1 MQNLVNI
8 LESATLKELYRE
20 FGIQTYQELD
30 QGLEP
35 LEVSSTE
42 PVYTSRKNYAKQE
55 VIGQVGTYI
64 IDGRLKVEANSRM
77 APFFARGRRSVP
89 GLLEKI
95 YRAEPVVFNSVNST
109 SAIVRSATFDPTP
122 TGDMDQET
130 TEIMLKAHNAIMG
143 IESGFRCFMRDAT
156 GTLPKIGFVP
166 FEAVWDSR
174 EDGIWIDDILFREP
188 ATLERWVLNQRGD
201 LSGAEFS
208 VSGDRYFNYVLPYGN
223 EPDTSKLH
231 IMNVNGTGN
240 NWEGVS
246 PVRVAAGIRALKEL
260 LLNVSGLSYQKYGVP
275 IVQVIYDLVNLNA
288 ADLAAGSENDV
299 EVQALI
305 NRLNNL
311 SAQIAGVLK
320 VPAGYKV
327 EVAAPTNTM
336 PDIKPM
342 LEYLDSLMALCFSNE
357 GSVIGGSFGSYALA
371 SVADNRFMRIAPVY
385 AESIADFLTR
395 LMHQMIKWNHSEP
408 DKIQSLPEYNFRFSG
423 TQDASKW
430 NADMAV
436 LINSQVWNWPEEARQ
451 HASVNMGFSANTFD
465 DWGPMSADISGQQE
479 APSIEPIEGGG
490 DE

>member
-1 MQNLVNI
+1 MQELVNI
-8 LESATLKELYRE
+8 LESATLKELYKE
-20 FGIQTYQELD
+20 FGIQTYEERDQDLALLDVEAQEP
-30 QGLEP
+30 EF
-35 LEVSSTE
+35 
-42 PVYTSRKNYAKQE
+42 TSRKNFARQE
-55 VIGQVGTYI
+55 VIGSVGTYI
-64 IDGRLKVEANSRM
+64 IDGRLRAEANARM

-95 YRAEPVVFNSVNST
+95 YRAEPIVFNSVNST
-109 SAIVRSATFDPTP
+109 SAIIRSATFDPTP

-130 TEIMLKAHNAIMG
+130 TEIMLKAHRAIMG
-143 IESGFRCFMRDAT
+143 IESGYRTFMRDAT
-156 GTLPKIGFVP
+156 GTLPKIAFVP

-188 ATLERWVLNQRGD
+188 ATLERWLLNDRGD
-201 LSGAEFS
+201 LGGAEFS
-208 VSGDRYFNYVLPYGN
+208 VSGDSYFNYVLPYGN
-223 EPDTSKLH
+223 EPETSKLH
-231 IMNVNGTGN
+231 IMNVNATGN
-240 NWEGVS
+240 NFEGVS

-275 IVQVIYDLVNLNA
+275 IVQVIHDLVNLNA
-288 ADLAAGSENDV
+288 ADLAAGSENV
-299 EVQALI
+299 AEVQALI

-311 SAQIAGVLK
+311 AAQLAPVLK
-320 VPAGYKV
+320 VPAGYKL

-371 SVADNRFMRIAPVY
+371 SVADNRFMRAAPIY

-395 LMHQMIKWNHSEP
+395 LLHQMVKWNHSDPE
-408 DKIQSLPEYNFRFSG
+408 KIITLPEYNYRFSG

-436 LINSQVWNWPEEARQ
+436 LIAGQVWNWPEEARQ
-451 HASVNMGFSANTFD
+451 HAAVNMGFSATTFD
-465 DWGPMSADISGQQE
+465 NWGPNMSADISGQQK
-479 APSIEPIEGGG
+479 APVFGG
-490 DE
+490 ES